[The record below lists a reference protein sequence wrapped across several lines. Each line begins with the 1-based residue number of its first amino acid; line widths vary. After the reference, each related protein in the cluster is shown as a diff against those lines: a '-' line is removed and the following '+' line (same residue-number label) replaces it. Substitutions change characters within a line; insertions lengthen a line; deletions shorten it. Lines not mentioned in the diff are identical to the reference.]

1 MRILSLGEVGTVST
15 LLFEI
20 TKGRQPDGTVR
31 AFARMTGTLDAGNLG
46 HFRKIVSRLMRN
58 NVRHMVLDL
67 SGVTRVD
74 LKGLGA
80 IQETEELLETLGGSL
95 RVTGTELDDTLG
107 PQED

>member
-1 MRILSLGEVGTVST
+1 MLCPGEVGTVST

-20 TKGRQPDGTVR
+20 TKARRPDGTVG
-31 AFARMTGTLDAGNLG
+31 ALARMTGTLDAGNLA
-46 HFRKIVSRLMRN
+46 HFRKIVSRLTRN
-58 NVRHMVLDL
+58 DVRDIVLDL

-95 RVTGTELDDTLG
+95 RVTGTELDDTRG
-107 PQED
+107 FPEN

>member
-1 MRILSLGEVGTVST
+1 MGILSVGEVGVVST

-20 TKGRQPDGTVR
+20 TKGRRPDGTVR
-31 AFARMTGTLDAGNLG
+31 AFARMTGTLDAGNLE
-46 HFRKIVSRLMRN
+46 HFRKIVRRLTRG
-58 NVRHMVLDL
+58 NVRDMVLDL

-95 RVTGTELDDTLG
+95 RVTGTELDDTRG
-107 PQED
+107 FPED

>member
-1 MRILSLGEVGTVST
+1 MLWLGEVGTVST

-20 TKGRQPDGTVR
+20 RKGRRPDGTVG
-31 AFARMTGTLDAGNLG
+31 AFARMTGTLDAGNLA
-46 HFRKIVSRLMRN
+46 HFRKIISRLTRN
-58 NVRHMVLDL
+58 DVRDIVLDL

-95 RVTGTELDDTLG
+95 RVTGTELDDTRG
-107 PQED
+107 FPED